1 MRDMTT
7 PTGQLL
13 GYTRVSTDAQHLDA
27 QTDALLAAGV
37 DPERI
42 YRDKLSG
49 ARADRLGLLALLA
62 YAREGDTIVVWRL
75 DRLGRSLSHI
85 VSTVADLRARG
96 VHVRSITDG
105 ADSSTPTGRMMIGLL
120 ATLAEYER
128 ELINER
134 SAVARKAARDRGKQ
148 VGRPAALNP
157 DQARQLRALHA
168 GGESV
173 PSLMATFGIGR
184 STAYR
189 IINHDEAVTSS

>member
-1 MRDMTT
+1 MTT

-27 QTDALLAAGV
+27 QTDALHAAGV
-37 DPERI
+37 DPDRI

-49 ARADRLGLLALLA
+49 ARADRPGLLALLA

-157 DQARQLRALHA
+157 DRARQLRALHVA
-168 GGESV
+168 GESV

-184 STAYR
+184 STTYR
-189 IINHDEAVTSS
+189 IINHEEAVGSS